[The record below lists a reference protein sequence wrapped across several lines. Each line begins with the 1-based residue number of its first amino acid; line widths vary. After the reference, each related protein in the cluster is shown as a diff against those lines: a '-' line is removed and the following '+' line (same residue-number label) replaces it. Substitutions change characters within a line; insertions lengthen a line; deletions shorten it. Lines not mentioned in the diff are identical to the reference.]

1 MVELNV
7 SIEIKGK
14 QVGVGSIYG
23 TSYKDACFKYNDKYI
38 DDAENAPIS
47 ISLPFRKEAFTA

>member
-23 TSYKDACFKYNDKYI
+23 TSYKDACFQDMGTLFLSKLAN
-38 DDAENAPIS
+38 
-47 ISLPFRKEAFTA
+47 SL